1 MVYIIPIKYKEY
13 ESLID
18 ENLIDDNDFYLII
31 DEDKE

>member
-1 MVYIIPIKYKEY
+1 MIHIIPIEYKEY

-18 ENLIDDNDFYLII
+18 ENLIDDNAFYLII